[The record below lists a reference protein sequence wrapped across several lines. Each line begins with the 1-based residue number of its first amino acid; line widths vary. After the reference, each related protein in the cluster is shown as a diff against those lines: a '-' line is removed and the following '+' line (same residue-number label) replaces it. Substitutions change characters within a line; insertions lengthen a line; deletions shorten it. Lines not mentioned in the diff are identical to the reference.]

1 MSTSLRENAEFY
13 GRELIFKVG
22 DWNKKLDWTHTAIF

>member
-1 MSTSLRENAEFY
+1 MLISLRENVEFY

-22 DWNKKLDWTHTAIF
+22 DWNKKLDWTYIVIF